1 MAEEIEQST
10 GWTKER
16 AFSILVRE
24 SKSKAQMEY
33 NLGRPQIM
41 LLGYTLEEYHKE
53 FCSDLSESE
62 IEEFSKEYE
71 KAEEKVLKE
80 YDKFDHTPS

>member
-1 MAEEIEQST
+1 MTER
-10 GWTKER
+10 WTKER
-16 AFSILVRE
+16 AFSILVSE
-24 SKSKAQMEY
+24 AKSKAQMEY

-62 IEEFSKEYE
+62 IEEFSKEFE
-71 KAEEKVLKE
+71 KAQEEVTKE
-80 YDKFDHTPS
+80 HDKFEERGRGNT